1 LNGLFVVKNKFYIV
15 CFKATIDS
23 SNLLNSH
30 AINECFLTE
39 INVYYFLFC
48 SLKIVLIEKVNKY
61 YDLCLKSNFKQ
72 KHQILPLIVDIIF
85 VQLATILDVYPK
97 ISLFYIDSSMGFSIK
112 KIGSYSS

>member
-1 LNGLFVVKNKFYIV
+1 MNGLFVVKNKFYIV
-15 CFKATIDS
+15 CFKATNNS

-48 SLKIVLIEKVNKY
+48 SLKIVLNGEVNKY
-61 YDLCLKSNFKQ
+61 YDLCLKFYFKL
-72 KHQILPLIVDIIF
+72 KHQILLLIVDIIF
-85 VQLATILDVYPK
+85 VQVATVLDLYPK
-97 ISLFYIDSSMGFSIK
+97 INLFYIDSSMGFSIK